1 MSSWPSYEGFCHCR
15 AVGFDYRSAIAPEL
29 WPIRACQCTFCRS
42 HGALSTS
49 DSGGVL
55 RFVAHVPDAFNRY
68 QFGRRTADFLLC
80 RNCGVYLGAVMRSKR
95 GSFGIINVRV
105 LHSLLDRLHEPERM
119 YYENEGLVER
129 QVRRESRWTPI
140 AVG

>member
-49 DSGGVL
+49 DSGGAL

-68 QFGRRTADFLLC
+68 QFGRRTADD
-80 RNCGVYLGAVMRSKR
+80 RVPASGVRAVSPD
-95 GSFGIINVRV
+95 SV
-105 LHSLLDRLHEPERM
+105 
-119 YYENEGLVER
+119 GLVL
-129 QVRRESRWTPI
+129 S
-140 AVG
+140 